1 MDDSFPDVTP
11 VTSSISSTLYTI
23 LFIVA
28 VLGALWLGAWIHSKY
43 FKSPPVVPPP
53 PASKPA
59 PEPEPHGWG
68 PGPWGPDP
76 WASQPYGPTPV
87 PDKPTPKPKPE
98 PAPKPEPSPDPWR
111 PNPTPE
117 PPTPAPPKPPPES
130 FKPVLSLLSATPG
143 LGRTLKVTYSVTSDT
158 PLPVSTHYFVAFDL
172 KHGDKT
178 LTNFSEDEPVEDVH
192 GNQHTATIDIV
203 QDEGVDV
210 RSLSVSGQIMY
221 DYMGSRVA
229 VGNPSVRNV
238 S

>member
-28 VLGALWLGAWIHSKY
+28 VFGALWLGAWIHSKY
-43 FKSPPVVPPP
+43 FKPP
-53 PASKPA
+53 PAAPAPPHSKPA

-76 WASQPYGPTPV
+76 WASHPYGPMPA
-87 PDKPTPKPKPE
+87 PDKPKPAHKPKP
-98 PAPKPEPSPDPWR
+98 APS
-111 PNPTPE
+111 
-117 PPTPAPPKPPPES
+117 PAPPTPPPES
-130 FKPVLSLLSATPG
+130 FKPVLSILSATPG
-143 LGRTLKVTYSVTSDT
+143 VGRTLKVTYSVTSNT

-178 LTNFSEDEPVEDVH
+178 LTNFSQDEPIDDVH
-192 GNQHTATIDIV
+192 SNQHVAMIDIV
-203 QDEGVDV
+203 QDEGIDV

-221 DYMGSRVA
+221 NYMGSRVA

>member
-23 LFIVA
+23 FFIVA

-43 FKSPPVVPPP
+43 FKPPPVAPAPP
-53 PASKPA
+53 PAAKPA

-76 WASQPYGPTPV
+76 WASHPYGPMPA
-87 PDKPTPKPKPE
+87 PDKPSPKPKPT
-98 PAPKPEPSPDPWR
+98 PKPEPSPDQS
-111 PNPTPE
+111 
-117 PPTPAPPKPPPES
+117 PPKPPPES
-130 FKPVLSLLSATPG
+130 FKPVLSILSATPG
-143 LGRTLKVTYSVTSDT
+143 VGRTLKVTYSVTSNT

-178 LTNFSEDEPVEDVH
+178 LTSFSQDEPIDDVH
-192 GNQHTATIDIV
+192 SNQHTATIDIV
-203 QDEGVDV
+203 QDEGIDV

-229 VGNPSVRNV
+229 VGNPSVRSV

>member
-1 MDDSFPDVTP
+1 MEFETTP
-11 VTSSISSTLYTI
+11 TVVSSVGSTLYTI

-43 FKSPPVVPPP
+43 FTPPPVDPPP
-53 PASKPA
+53 PAIKPA

-76 WASQPYGPTPV
+76 WASHPYGPVPV
-87 PDKPTPKPKPE
+87 PAKPKPAHK
-98 PAPKPEPSPDPWR
+98 PKSTSAPSSDAGPPSP
-111 PNPTPE
+111 
-117 PPTPAPPKPPPES
+117 PPSES
-130 FKPVLSLLSATPG
+130 FKPVLSILSATPG
-143 LGRTLKVTYSVTSDT
+143 AGRTLKVTYSVTSDT

-172 KHGDKT
+172 KHGDKS
-178 LTNFSEDEPVEDVH
+178 LTNFSQDEPIDDVH
-192 GNQHTATIDIV
+192 SNQHTATIDVV
-203 QDEGVDV
+203 QDESIDV

>member
-43 FKSPPVVPPP
+43 FKPPPVVVPPP
-53 PASKPA
+53 AAKPA

-76 WASQPYGPTPV
+76 WASHPYGPIPV
-87 PDKPTPKPKPE
+87 PDKPKPTPKPT
-98 PAPKPEPSPDPWR
+98 PKPEPSPDQSL
-111 PNPTPE
+111 
-117 PPTPAPPKPPPES
+117 PKPPPES
-130 FKPVLSLLSATPG
+130 FKPVLSILSATPG
-143 LGRTLKVTYSVTSDT
+143 VGRTLKVTYSVTSDT

-178 LTNFSEDEPVEDVH
+178 LTNFSQDEPIDDVH
-192 GNQHTATIDIV
+192 SNQHTATIDIV

-229 VGNPSVRNV
+229 VGNPSVRSV

>member
-23 LFIVA
+23 LFIVS

-43 FKSPPVVPPP
+43 FKPPPVAPAPP
-53 PASKPA
+53 PAKPA

-87 PDKPTPKPKPE
+87 PDKPKPAPKPKPT
-98 PAPKPEPSPDPWR
+98 PGPDP
-111 PNPTPE
+111 PL
-117 PPTPAPPKPPPES
+117 PPPPPQS
-130 FKPVLSLLSATPG
+130 FKPVLSILSVTPA
-143 LGRTLKVTYSVTSDT
+143 LDRTLKVTYSVTSDT
-158 PLPVSTHYFVAFDL
+158 PLPVSTHYFVAFDV
-172 KHGDKT
+172 KHGDKK
-178 LTNFSEDEPVEDVH
+178 LTKFSEDEAIHDVH
-192 GNQHTATIDIV
+192 GNQYTATIDIV
-203 QDEGVDV
+203 NDQDIDV

-221 DYMGSRVA
+221 DYDGQRFP
-229 VGNPSVRNV
+229 VGNPSVRSV

>member
-28 VLGALWLGAWIHSKY
+28 VLGAIWLGAWIHSKY
-43 FKSPPVVPPP
+43 FTPPPVAPAPP
-53 PASKPA
+53 PAKPA

-87 PDKPTPKPKPE
+87 PDKPKPAPKPKPT
-98 PAPKPEPSPDPWR
+98 PGPDP
-111 PNPTPE
+111 PL
-117 PPTPAPPKPPPES
+117 PPPPPQS
-130 FKPVLSLLSATPG
+130 FKPVLSILSATPA
-143 LGRTLKVTYSVTSDT
+143 LDRTLKVTYSVTSDT
-158 PLPVSTHYFVAFDL
+158 PLPVSTHYFVAFDV
-172 KHGDKT
+172 KHGDKK
-178 LTNFSEDEPVEDVH
+178 LTKFSEDEAIHDVH
-192 GNQHTATIDIV
+192 SNQHTATIDIV
-203 QDEGVDV
+203 NDQDIDV

-221 DYMGSRVA
+221 DYDGQRFP
-229 VGNPSVRNV
+229 VGNPSVRSV

>member
-1 MDDSFPDVTP
+1 MDDSLPDVTP
-11 VTSSISSTLYTI
+11 VISSVSSTLYTI

-28 VLGALWLGAWIHSKY
+28 ILGALWLGAWIHSKY
-43 FKSPPVVPPP
+43 FKPPPVAPPP

-76 WASQPYGPTPV
+76 WASHPYGPMPA
-87 PDKPTPKPKPE
+87 PDKPKPAHKPKP
-98 PAPKPEPSPDPWR
+98 APS
-111 PNPTPE
+111 
-117 PPTPAPPKPPPES
+117 PAPPTPPPES
-130 FKPVLSLLSATPG
+130 FKPVLSILSATPG
-143 LGRTLKVTYSVTSDT
+143 VGRTLKVTYSVTSNT

-178 LTNFSEDEPVEDVH
+178 LTNFSQDEPIDDVH
-192 GNQHTATIDIV
+192 SNQHVATIDIV
-203 QDEGVDV
+203 QDEGIDV

-221 DYMGSRVA
+221 NYMGSRVA

>member
-23 LFIVA
+23 LFIVS

-43 FKSPPVVPPP
+43 FKPPPVAPAPP
-53 PASKPA
+53 PAKPA

-87 PDKPTPKPKPE
+87 PDKPKPAPKPKPT
-98 PAPKPEPSPDPWR
+98 PGPDP
-111 PNPTPE
+111 PL
-117 PPTPAPPKPPPES
+117 PPPPPQS
-130 FKPVLSLLSATPG
+130 FKPVLSILSVTPA
-143 LGRTLKVTYSVTSDT
+143 LDRTLKVTYSVTSDT

-172 KHGDKT
+172 KHGDKK
-178 LTNFSEDEPVEDVH
+178 LTKFSEDEAINDVH

-203 QDEGVDV
+203 NDQGIDV

-221 DYMGSRVA
+221 DYDSQRFPVGS
-229 VGNPSVRNV
+229 PSVRSV